1 MDYCD
6 SILAYIP
13 FSKDTPPSLIT
24 SSLQTAI
31 TKFSKQILNNSP
43 KYQNYDISKAITMST
58 QSKQSLNALCADAAI
73 KRLNQRLNAL
83 CADETHTVSS
93 AMTTTNSLKRTS
105 EETEAEPISMRLNIF
120 TTGKKPCLSPVGAR
134 TNTHMSTD
142 GDHVSLLTP
151 PETPPVSTVRTM
163 HLRLDIPQQVVS
175 NEESE
180 KLKLREA
187 APEKCEPKFKRPFPR
202 KRQMK
207 VASDI
212 KHMKH
217 YTTNETSAL
226 SESGFIKPHIN
237 KSARVDKL
245 LRVFPYLSTTNTK
258 RPRYRTQAERDEARN
273 RARLLEDNKKIT
285 KSDYAKRLAWEA
297 FSSREKGRIDRGRE
311 AMLVSALEKDDLANE
326 KLGVPNDLPEWRKAK
341 TSRFARSG

>member
-1 MDYCD
+1 
-6 SILAYIP
+6 
-13 FSKDTPPSLIT
+13 
-24 SSLQTAI
+24 
-31 TKFSKQILNNSP
+31 
-43 KYQNYDISKAITMST
+43 
-58 QSKQSLNALCADAAI
+58 
-73 KRLNQRLNAL
+73 
-83 CADETHTVSS
+83 
-93 AMTTTNSLKRTS
+93 
-105 EETEAEPISMRLNIF
+105 
-120 TTGKKPCLSPVGAR
+120 
-134 TNTHMSTD
+134 MSTD

-163 HLRLDIPQQVVS
+163 HLRLDIPQQAVS

-187 APEKCEPKFKRPFPR
+187 AAEKCEPKLKRPFPR

-207 VASDI
+207 VASEI

-217 YTTNETSAL
+217 YTTNETSVL

-245 LRVFPYLSTTNTK
+245 LRVFPYLSTTNAK
-258 RPRYRTQAERDEARN
+258 RPRYRTQAERDEAKN

-285 KSDYAKRLAWEA
+285 NSDYAKRLAWEA
-297 FSSREKGRIDRGRE
+297 FSSREKGRTDRGRE

-326 KLGVPNDLPEWRKAK
+326 KLGVPNDLPEWRKTR
-341 TSRFARSG
+341 TSRFAKSG